1 MTETEERHHAKP
13 EFGGLFGLLAGLTMA
28 VGRGQ
33 STRAVVDLAAV
44 TPGDRVVDVGCGP
57 GGFLR
62 EAARRGVAA
71 VGVEPSPQMRRLA
84 TGLTPARLRGA
95 ITVLDGTAEHLPLQ
109 DGSATV
115 AWAVASV
122 HHWSDVDAGLAELH
136 RVLLPQG
143 RLLLVERLARP
154 GSWFQRHALTGERAD
169 ELAARAKAA
178 GFAEVAVER
187 PTVGR
192 RRLVLVRARRPA

>member
-1 MTETEERHHAKP
+1 MAETEARDHAEP
-13 EFGGLFGLLAGLTMA
+13 EFGGLFGLLAGLAMA
-28 VGRGQ
+28 AGRGR
-33 STRAVVDLAAV
+33 TARAVADLAAV
-44 TPGDRVVDVGCGP
+44 TPADRVVDVGCGP
-57 GGFLR
+57 GRFLR
-62 EAARRGVAA
+62 EAARRGAAA

-95 ITVLDGTAEHLPLQ
+95 VTVLAGTAEQLPLE

-122 HHWSDVDAGLAELH
+122 HHWSEVDAGLAELR
-136 RVLLPQG
+136 RVLAPRG

-154 GSWFQRHALTGERAD
+154 GSRFQRHALTGERAE